1 MIQQPQLGRSN
12 VDPETGTH
20 PAGEHDATEASRSST
35 RRPRDRRRWTG
46 ATLAV
51 AVAGAAVVGGTAG
64 AFAATSFT
72 DVAPTHPFKA
82 DIDWA
87 VASGIANGYADNTF
101 KPNSAVT
108 RAQMTAFVHR
118 HNESFEVVPVV
129 VNPGTSSTW
138 TVTSTCPPGKVAV
151 AGGGHVYETEIMM
164 TDSYPVAGT
173 AWRVIWESDDSTPR
187 DPSRLDVWALCMPA

>member
-1 MIQQPQLGRSN
+1 MIQEPKLGRRR
-12 VDPETGTH
+12 VDPTSGMS
-20 PAGEHDATEASRSST
+20 PAGGDDTTDPSRSSPRT
-35 RRPRDRRRWTG
+35 RGDRRRWTS
-46 ATLAV
+46 ATLVV
-51 AVAGAAVVGGTAG
+51 AVFGAAVLGGAAG
-64 AFAATSFT
+64 ALTTTSFT
-72 DVAPTHPFKA
+72 DVASTHPFKA

-87 VASGIANGYADNTF
+87 VANGIAHGYADDTF

-138 TVTSTCPPGKVAV
+138 TVTATCPPGKVAV